1 MHRGGAGHA
10 TGEAVRGAEVG
21 SGVQGRG
28 GKMATRFWR
37 RWMLRFHGPLGGR
50 DGGVT
55 FRMTVALLLV
65 LLGLGWV
72 VFQAAW
78 FQLEPES
85 VAAARSMEAMD
96 KEARIA
102 GRRGEILDR
111 TGRRILAL
119 TVPTLEVAFVPSHW
133 EVNRLETAWVL
144 AEALGL
150 SPESLISRMAS
161 SRKYVPVKSR
171 PTPEE
176 IDLLR
181 LLDPNDVRLETRER
195 RFFPNGESL
204 GPSLGYVG
212 IANPQEAQAGMRDRG
227 RMGIE
232 ARYDERLQ
240 GRVQQISYWK
250 GRGRSGFYQ
259 DRLGEPLH
267 LDGDHLVLSVD
278 AQIQAILDAELAAQ
292 MEQEQADAAMGV
304 ALDPETFE
312 VLAIS
317 SLPAMNPN
325 EFEEACLE
333 RNWLPPQPPVPAL
346 LLNPCANKVLSY
358 PFEPG
363 SVGKIFTVATAVETG
378 VANLETVL
386 DGQMGHCLIGRH
398 EVTDLHK
405 VGRVPLWQAFKYSSN
420 CAHLDLAT
428 RLGPERMLWG
438 LTRLGIGRGTGI
450 DLPGEVLSRFQD
462 PEDWRKTGYRTA
474 GYGYGY
480 TATLMELVTAVAT
493 LVNGGVRRTP
503 HLAKAWRSSET
514 GEVTEVTWPEGTRL
528 FSEETSR
535 VMREAMRFVVME
547 PDGTGRKARPEH
559 YTAGG
564 KTGTARLLVPGKGYS
579 GEAYLCSFL
588 GFAPAEAPR
597 VVIAVTVANPK
608 VHKTAAGAAAP
619 VFGRV
624 ADRILPILGVPPQ
637 QEAGSS
643 VVVKK

>member
-1 MHRGGAGHA
+1 MA
-10 TGEAVRGAEVG
+10 
-21 SGVQGRG
+21 
-28 GKMATRFWR
+28 ATRIWNRWLR
-37 RWMLRFHGPLGGR
+37 RLHGPLGGR

-55 FRMTVALLLV
+55 FRMTMALLFPLA
-65 LLGLGWV
+65 GLGWV
-72 VFQAAW
+72 ISQAAW

-85 VAAARSMEAMD
+85 VAAARSMEALG
-96 KEARIA
+96 KETPIA

-111 TGRRILAL
+111 TGRRVLAL
-119 TVPTLEVAFVPSHW
+119 TVPTVEVAFVPTSW
-133 EVNRLETAWVL
+133 EVDRLETSWAL
-144 AEALGL
+144 ADALGIA
-150 SPESLISRMAS
+150 PQPLISEMFSGRD
-161 SRKYVPVKSR
+161 YVRVKSR

-176 IDLLR
+176 VSLVRR
-181 LLDPNDVRLETRER
+181 LGLKDVRLETRDR
-195 RFFPNGESL
+195 RFYPN
-204 GPSLGYVG
+204 GPSLGPTLGFVG
-212 IANPQEAQAGMRDRG
+212 IANPEEARSGLRERG
-227 RMGIE
+227 RMGLE
-232 ARYDERLQ
+232 ARYDEGLQ
-240 GRVQQISYWK
+240 GEVRQVSFWK
-250 GRGRSGFYQ
+250 GRGKTRYYQ
-259 DRLGEPLH
+259 DRLGEEWV
-267 LDGDHLVLSVD
+267 LDGQHLQISVD

-317 SLPAMNPN
+317 SLPAVDPN
-325 EFEEACLE
+325 QFEGACQE
-333 RNWLPPQPPVPAL
+333 ENWLPKDAPVPAL

-363 SVGKIFTVATAVETG
+363 SVGKIFTVATAVESGIAT
-378 VANLETVL
+378 LDTVL
-386 DGQMGHCLIGRH
+386 DGQGGHCMIGRH

-428 RLGPERMLWG
+428 RLGPERILWG

-450 DLPGEVLSRFQD
+450 DLPGEVISRSQD

-480 TATLMELVTAVAT
+480 TATLMELATAVTT

-503 HLAKAWRSSET
+503 HLAKAWRSPNSR
-514 GEVTEVTWPEGTRL
+514 EVTEVAWPEGVRL

-535 VMREAMRFVVME
+535 VVREAMRFVVME
-547 PDGTGRKARPEH
+547 PDGTGRKARPQH

-564 KTGTARLLVPGKGYS
+564 KTGTARLLVPKKGYS
-579 GEAYLCSFL
+579 DEAYLCSFL
-588 GFAPAEAPR
+588 GFAPAESPR

-608 VHKTAAGAAAP
+608 VHKTAAGAIAP

-624 ADRILPILGVPPQ
+624 VDRVLPILGVPPQ
-637 QEAGSS
+637 EAPESH
-643 VVVKK
+643 VVVAR